1 LVTFVVSVGLD
12 AKSLLSR
19 DDDDDDAVVEV
30 FAAFV
35 DEVVAALVD
44 ESNSLLFV
52 KMTCCSSSMDILESK
67 VEELGDATVA
77 ASNISCTC
85 MVDDLDDLEEGAGG
99 GARVGVSG
107 VSTPHKYF
115 STSGSAILE
124 EGVEGADDSILVD
137 SKNDSSLVTD
147 DPDDPDAT
155 VAAEEDLEDE
165 LLLIEE
171 EEEDFLAVFKF
182 LVCVKRSFKVENL
195 KIAIVVAAAV
205 PLTTYKPTPLATPT
219 AAATQIAAAVV
230 KPLTL
235 LCRSYTPLLL
245 RLLVIT
251 PAPIKPT
258 PDATL
263 EAMREGSSLAQGEE
277 EAMARK
283 PNMEHRVKAQA
294 PRETRAM
301 VRMPAGWS
309 EVERSSPTSAPPN
322 AAKRRR

>member
-19 DDDDDDAVVEV
+19 DDDDDDDAVVEV

-77 ASNISCTC
+77 ASNMSCTC

-137 SKNDSSLVTD
+137 SKNDSSLVT
-147 DPDDPDAT
+147 DDPDAT

-277 EAMARK
+277 EVMERK
-283 PNMEHRVKAQA
+283 PNMEHIVKAQA